1 VEREIGF
8 ASALKV
14 SYVGSKGTHF
24 GMQDNINQPYNRS
37 AALPNGITPYTGWGT
52 IQYFQFQVNSTYQG
66 ATVTL
71 QRRFTHGFFYTVNYT
86 YSKSIDESSL
96 FNAMSTGG
104 ITGLQNVQC
113 LTCDRGRSD
122 WDIGHIF
129 TISYSWASPARNI
142 FLKGWQ
148 LAGTSRV
155 NTGNPFTTVVTN
167 TNLALG
173 QAIRPNRIGKGTVPD
188 PGVNRWFN
196 VADFP
201 QVPNGS
207 YAFGNAGRNVLDGP
221 GMISVNQT
229 LYRNFRLR
237 EKDQLQVRWELFN
250 VLNHAN
256 FQLPANAVNAVNAG
270 TLTSAQPGRLMQFA
284 LRYSF

>member
-1 VEREIGF
+1 
-8 ASALKV
+8 
-14 SYVGSKGTHF
+14 
-24 GMQDNINQPYNRS
+24 
-37 AALPNGITPYTGWGT
+37 
-52 IQYFQFQVNSTYQG
+52 
-66 ATVTL
+66 
-71 QRRFTHGFFYTVNYT
+71 
-86 YSKSIDESSL
+86 
-96 FNAMSTGG
+96 
-104 ITGLQNVQC
+104 
-113 LTCDRGRSD
+113 
-122 WDIGHIF
+122 
-129 TISYSWASPARNI
+129 
-142 FLKGWQ
+142 
-148 LAGTSRV
+148 
-155 NTGNPFTTVVTN
+155 
-167 TNLALG
+167 
-173 QAIRPNRIGKGTVPD
+173 
-188 PGVNRWFN
+188 VNRWFN